1 MEVFRSIFEVRE
13 DLSSRSAISLFKRMC
28 AFNPSDRYS
37 AAIALQHPWITRDL
51 QGKIPLTLMEEL
63 KAMEVRTN
71 LKKAFNAVSF
81 LSVIKVYGQKVQKKG
96 KPMEIKTSYL

>member
-1 MEVFRSIFEVRE
+1 
-13 DLSSRSAISLFKRMC
+13 
-28 AFNPSDRYS
+28 
-37 AAIALQHPWITRDL
+37 
-51 QGKIPLTLMEEL
+51 MEEL